1 MNKLKYLAEKLNG
14 RQYGNEITKEDILFA
29 KENNLL
35 IIVGASDD
43 LVEFYGYY
51 EDEGGCYNGGI
62 VTFDKYGV
70 SQDSDNIRENKLNC
84 LWCKKIIDEKRVCW
98 SYSIDIPYETFLIY
112 EDDDIY
118 CEGIVISV
126 EDLK

>member
-1 MNKLKYLAEKLNG
+1 MNKLKYLSEKLNG
-14 RQYGNEITKEDILFA
+14 RQYRNEITKEDELFA

-35 IIVGASDD
+35 IITGASDD

-51 EDEGGCYNGGI
+51 NDEGACYNGGI
-62 VTFDKYGV
+62 VTFDKNGV
-70 SQDSDNIRENKLNC
+70 SQDSDDIRDNKLNC
-84 LWCKKIIDEKRVCW
+84 LWCKKIIDGKRVCW

-112 EDDDIY
+112 EDDDLY
-118 CEGIVISV
+118 CEGIIISV